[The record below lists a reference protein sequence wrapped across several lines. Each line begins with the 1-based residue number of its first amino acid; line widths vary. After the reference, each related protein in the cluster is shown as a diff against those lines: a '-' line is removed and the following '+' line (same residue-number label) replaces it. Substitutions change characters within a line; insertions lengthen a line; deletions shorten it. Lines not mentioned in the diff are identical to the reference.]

1 MDAFLKGITISIKL
15 MLFTLLFTA
24 AGIILYVICAAF
36 HPSITPQTLLYASSD
51 SIEKQIIVIDP
62 GHGGEDGGAVGADG
76 TLEKELNLAIAENVA
91 HMLKY
96 SGFHVILTREDDIML
111 TDGKPGKKKQAD
123 LRERLRI
130 AEQANENILVS
141 IHMNKFPDQR
151 VHGLQ
156 VYYSKNQPFSQ
167 ELAQAVQ
174 QTVTDTIE
182 HDNRRP
188 IKEATSAIYVLHNA
202 KIPAILIE
210 CGFLSNPSDL
220 SRLQDENY
228 QKQLSCAISAA
239 LINCLSSQ
247 S

>member
-1 MDAFLKGITISIKL
+1 MDAFLKGITVSLKL

-24 AGIILYVICAAF
+24 AGIILYVFCAAF
-36 HPSITPQTLLYASSD
+36 HPSVTPQSLLNASSD
-51 SIEKQIIVIDP
+51 NVEEQIIVIDP
-62 GHGGEDGGAVGADG
+62 GHGGEDGGAVGVNGA
-76 TLEKELNLAIAENVA
+76 LEKELNLAIAENVA

-96 SGFHVILTREDDIML
+96 SGFHVILTREEDIML

-130 AEQANENILVS
+130 AQQSEQNILVS

-156 VYYSKNQPFSQ
+156 VYYSKNQPFSE
-167 ELAQAVQ
+167 ELAKTVQ

-182 HDNRRP
+182 NDNRRP
-188 IKEATSAIYVLHNA
+188 VKEATSSIYILHNA

-210 CGFLSNPSDL
+210 CGFLSNQGDL
-220 SRLQDENY
+220 ARLQDENY

-239 LINCLSSQ
+239 LINCLTAK
-247 S
+247 